1 MNKFVLH
8 TGWKMK
14 PKPMAYILYITK
26 DSKHEQILELVPRK
40 PLTIRIPANE
50 PKFCIGFN
58 NPQGERIPCPTVEI
72 IPQNKV
78 QCQSCSLNEF
88 YLCRAYC
95 QGDFCHPSSEEA
107 REYCWKTITSVYL
120 TSISGRIKVGSSTN
134 PLRRWI
140 DQGSDAGIIIGQGVG
155 LDPRALEYQIGT
167 KLSLT
172 MAVRTSQKINYLG
185 KQIDRK
191 QISEHM
197 SKAIEEVYSSIKS
210 ETLVSRDK
218 LEEITFLDEFY
229 GEISKIQMRPQIK
242 KRSSEGLEIGGTI
255 IGVKGSILVLK
266 NLETYFAT
274 NLNDLIGSHVLISEE
289 SIEMK
294 GQKSLFDFV

>member
-1 MNKFVLH
+1 
-8 TGWKMK
+8 MK
-14 PKPMAYILYITK
+14 PKPIAYILYITK
-26 DSKHEQILELVPRK
+26 DSKHEQILDLVPGK
-40 PLTIRIPANE
+40 QLTIKIAPNE

-58 NPQGERIPCPTVEI
+58 SPQGERMPCPSVEI

-78 QCQSCSLNEF
+78 QCQNCSLNEF

-107 REYCWKTITSVYL
+107 REYCWKTSASIYL
-120 TSISGRIKVGSSTN
+120 TSISGKMKVGSSTS

-140 DQGSDAGIIIGQGVG
+140 DQGSDAGIVIGQGVG

-172 MAVRTSQKINYLG
+172 MAVRISQKINYLG
-185 KQIDRK
+185 KSIDRK
-191 QISEHM
+191 HISEQM
-197 SKAIEEVYSSIKS
+197 SAAIEEVYSSIKS
-210 ETLVSRDK
+210 EILFPRDK
-218 LEEITFLDEFY
+218 LEEITFLDEIY
-229 GEISKIQMRPQIK
+229 GDISKIQMRPLLK
-242 KRSSEGLEIGGTI
+242 KRSSEGLEISGSI
-255 IGVKGSILVLK
+255 VGVKGSILVLK

-274 NLNDLIGSHVLISEE
+274 NLNDLIGSHVLITEE
-289 SIEMK
+289 SIDMK